1 MWTIRHAVG
10 LDQRLEVLPRLV
22 VPRAGVFAMGDDREW
37 QIVFKA
43 FHNLR

>member
-10 LDQRLEVLPRLV
+10 LDQRLEVLPRFV
-22 VPRAGVFAMGDDREW
+22 VPRAEVFAMGDDRVW
-37 QIVFKA
+37 QIVCEA